1 MKSWNLA
8 YVVILTARI
17 AAVIHSQG
25 GSVRFMV
32 RCRALCVSRIDPPP
46 LFKSFKQGEKM
57 SGNQEATIKISKLT
71 HHQLRILKAEGN
83 FKSYDALIKE
93 VCSQWLGK
101 NE

>member
-8 YVVILTARI
+8 YVVILTAPI
-17 AAVIHSQG
+17 AAAIHSQG

-32 RCRALCVSRIDPPP
+32 RCRACVFSRIDPPP

-57 SGNQEATIKISKLT
+57 SANQEATIKISKLT

-101 NE
+101 DE

>member
-1 MKSWNLA
+1 
-8 YVVILTARI
+8 
-17 AAVIHSQG
+17 
-25 GSVRFMV
+25 
-32 RCRALCVSRIDPPP
+32 
-46 LFKSFKQGEKM
+46 M